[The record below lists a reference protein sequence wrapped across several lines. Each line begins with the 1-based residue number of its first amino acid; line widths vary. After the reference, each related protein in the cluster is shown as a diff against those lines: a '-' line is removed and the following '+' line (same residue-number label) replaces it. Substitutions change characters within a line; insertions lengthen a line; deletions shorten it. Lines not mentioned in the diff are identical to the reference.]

1 MAVLKVHVEYCGKWG
16 YASRYRE
23 LAKKVKEHVPDAE
36 VTGAEGRSTSFEIT
50 MNDQLIFS
58 KLETKGF
65 PYAEDIIDA
74 AQKASRGETVSKIT
88 KKQNCVVM

>member
-1 MAVLKVHVEYCGKWG
+1 MHMPGDDLVHVQTF
-16 YASRYRE
+16 
-23 LAKKVKEHVPDAE
+23 
-36 VTGAEGRSTSFEIT
+36 VTVIQQNLQHKTNTVGNEGRSTSFEIT

>member
-1 MAVLKVHVEYCGKWG
+1 MLLGRG
-16 YASRYRE
+16 YPQ
-23 LAKKVKEHVPDAE
+23 LNKNTVVNE

-65 PYAEDIIDA
+65 PYSEDIIDA